1 MSSRDQHLRQ
11 HFPLIT
17 MEKLPTHTGES
28 PGGSLQPRWAHP
40 RRNKC
45 KLWRRIIFATCLL
58 FGLYLFSRPS
68 SLDCVWPVQVPAS
81 VANHMP
87 VEYHPLIANDATEPS
102 RIPLE
107 AHIMSK
113 CPDAQECLQDLVLPA
128 MEQIS
133 DKVDFR
139 LSFIAE

>member
-1 MSSRDQHLRQ
+1 
-11 HFPLIT
+11 
-17 MEKLPTHTGES
+17 MEKLPTHTGEG
-28 PGGSLQPRWAHP
+28 PGGSLQPRWSQP

-58 FGLYLFSRPS
+58 FGVYLFSRPL
-68 SLDCVWPVQVPAS
+68 SLDCVWPGQVPAS

-87 VEYHPLIANDATEPS
+87 MEYHPRQLKQCPMANAATEPS

>member
-1 MSSRDQHLRQ
+1 
-11 HFPLIT
+11 
-17 MEKLPTHTGES
+17 MEKLPVRLGEKPS
-28 PGGSLQPRWAHP
+28 IPSQPRWAQP
-40 RRNKC
+40 TRYNRR
-45 KLWRRIIFATCLL
+45 LLRRLLLSVCLVI
-58 FGLYLFSRPS
+58 GLYVFTRPS
-68 SLDCVWPVQVPAS
+68 SLECAWPVDLPAS

-87 VEYHPLIANDATEPS
+87 VLYQPRQFRKCTTAKSEKNPK

>member
-1 MSSRDQHLRQ
+1 
-11 HFPLIT
+11 
-17 MEKLPTHTGES
+17 MEKLPTHMGEG
-28 PGGSLQPRWAHP
+28 PGGSFQSRWTQPR
-40 RRNKC
+40 RCKC
-45 KLWRRIIFATCLL
+45 KLWRRLLLAACLVI
-58 FGLYLFSRPS
+58 GLYVLTRPL
-68 SLDCVWPVQVPAS
+68 SLECVWPVYVPNS
-81 VANHMP
+81 VANRVSMD
-87 VEYHPLIANDATEPS
+87 YHPRQLKNCPTVTSEQGPK

-128 MEQIS
+128 MEKIS